1 MQNVKRIIL
10 LLVLV
15 LLSCTLEASSKPVE
29 EVQPDTNQRFKISQS
44 LISSH
49 PDSRDTTLWVI
60 LCTDDLSDLD
70 TIFEEIK
77 MFTEHM
83 NGESNCLTIHL
94 FRSKIDLENNVK
106 FGSKTYIKGELGYEK
121 N

>member
-1 MQNVKRIIL
+1 MKRIKLLFVIL
-10 LLVLV
+10 
-15 LLSCTLEASSKPVE
+15 LLSCTLDGLSKPVE
-29 EVQPDTNQRFKISQS
+29 EVQPDTGQRFKIYQS

-49 PDSRDTTLWVI
+49 PDGRDTILWVI

-94 FRSKIDLENNVK
+94 FGSKMDLENCRIL
-106 FGSKTYIKGELGYEK
+106 GEKTYTKGE
-121 N
+121 

>member
-1 MQNVKRIIL
+1 MIL
-10 LLVLV
+10 LLFFV
-15 LLSCTLEASSKPVE
+15 LLSCTLDGSSKPVE
-29 EVQPDTNQRFKISQS
+29 EVQPDTGQRFKIYQS

-49 PDSRDTTLWVI
+49 PDSRDTILWVI

-94 FRSKIDLENNVK
+94 FSSKIDLENCRMLETK
-106 FGSKTYIKGELGYEK
+106 EYIKGELEYEK
-121 N
+121 D

>member
-1 MQNVKRIIL
+1 MKRIIL
-10 LLVLV
+10 LLVFV
-15 LLSCTLEASSKPVE
+15 LLSCTFEVPSKPVE
-29 EVQPDTNQRFKISQS
+29 EVTPDTGQRFKIYQS

-49 PDSRDTTLWVI
+49 PDGRDTILWVI

-77 MFTEHM
+77 LFTEHM
-83 NGESNCLTIHL
+83 NGESNCLTIYL

-106 FGSKTYIKGELGYEK
+106 FGSKTYKKGELGYEK

>member
-1 MQNVKRIIL
+1 MKRIIL

-29 EVQPDTNQRFKISQS
+29 EVQPDIGQRFKIYQS

-49 PDSRDTTLWVI
+49 PDGKETTLWVI
-60 LCTDDLSDLD
+60 LCTDEVEELD
-70 TIFEEIK
+70 MIFEEIK

-94 FRSKIDLENNVK
+94 FRSKIDLENSVEY
-106 FGSKTYIKGELGYEK
+106 GSRTYIKGELGNEK
-121 N
+121 D

>member
-1 MQNVKRIIL
+1 MIL
-10 LLVLV
+10 LLFFV
-15 LLSCTLEASSKPVE
+15 LLSCTLNGSAKPVE
-29 EVQPDTNQRFKISQS
+29 EVQPDTNQRFKIYQS

-77 MFTEHM
+77 MFHNNM
-83 NGESNCLTIHL
+83 NGESNCLTIYL
-94 FRSKIDLENNVK
+94 FRSKIELENNVK
-106 FGSKTYIKGELGYEK
+106 YGSKTYKKGELGNEK
-121 N
+121 D

>member
-1 MQNVKRIIL
+1 MIL
-10 LLVLV
+10 LLFFV
-15 LLSCTLEASSKPVE
+15 LLSCTLNGSAKPVE
-29 EVQPDTNQRFKISQS
+29 EVQPDTNQRFKIYQS

-49 PDSRDTTLWVI
+49 PDGRDTILWVI

-77 MFTEHM
+77 TFHDSM

-94 FRSKIDLENNVK
+94 FRSKIELENSVEY
-106 FGSKTYIKGELGYEK
+106 GSKTYKKE

>member
-1 MQNVKRIIL
+1 MKRIKLLFVIL
-10 LLVLV
+10 
-15 LLSCTLEASSKPVE
+15 LLSCTLDGSSKPV
-29 EVQPDTNQRFKISQS
+29 DTGQRFKIYHS

-70 TIFEEIK
+70 TIFEKIK

-83 NGESNCLTIHL
+83 NDESNCLTIYL
-94 FRSKIDLENNVK
+94 YRSKMDLENSTK
-106 FGSKTYIKGELGYEK
+106 LGTRRYQKGE
-121 N
+121 

>member
-1 MQNVKRIIL
+1 MKRLII
-10 LLVLV
+10 VLTFIMV
-15 LLSCTLEASSKPVE
+15 SCTLIGSHSPPERI
-29 EVQPDTNQRFKISQS
+29 QPDTGQRFRIWQS
-44 LISSH
+44 FISSH

-94 FRSKIDLENNVK
+94 FRSKIDLENCRELET
-106 FGSKTYIKGELGYEK
+106 KTYIKGD
-121 N
+121 

>member
-1 MQNVKRIIL
+1 MSTKKWFTL
-10 LLVLV
+10 LFVAIV
-15 LLSCTLEASSKPVE
+15 VSCTLEASSKPVE
-29 EVQPDTNQRFKISQS
+29 EVQPDTGQIFKIYQS

-77 MFTEHM
+77 LFTEHM
-83 NGESNCLTIHL
+83 NGVSNCLTIYL
-94 FRSKIDLENNVK
+94 YRSKIDLEN
-106 FGSKTYIKGELGYEK
+106 STELGTNIYQK
-121 N
+121 GD

>member
-1 MQNVKRIIL
+1 MIL
-10 LLVLV
+10 LLFFV
-15 LLSCTLEASSKPVE
+15 LLSCTLNGSAKPVE
-29 EVQPDTNQRFKISQS
+29 EVQPDINQRFKISQS

-83 NGESNCLTIHL
+83 NGESNCLTIYL
-94 FRSKIDLENNVK
+94 FRSKIELENNVK
-106 FGSKTYIKGELGYEK
+106 YGSKTYKKGE
-121 N
+121 

>member
-1 MQNVKRIIL
+1 MIL
-10 LLVLV
+10 LLFFV
-15 LLSCTLEASSKPVE
+15 LLSCTLNGSAKPVE

-60 LCTDDLSDLD
+60 LCTDEVDNLD
-70 TIFEEIK
+70 MIFEEIK

-94 FRSKIDLENNVK
+94 FRSKIDLENSVEY
-106 FGSKTYIKGELGYEK
+106 GSKTYIKGELGYEK

>member
-1 MQNVKRIIL
+1 MKRIIL

-15 LLSCTLEASSKPVE
+15 LLSCTFEVPSKPVE
-29 EVQPDTNQRFKISQS
+29 EVQPDINQRFKIYQS

-49 PDSRDTTLWVI
+49 PDSKETTLWVI

-106 FGSKTYIKGELGYEK
+106 FGSKTYKKGELGNEK
-121 N
+121 D